1 MLVLFSTA
9 GDVAYGA
16 LAFFLIAVGLMLGYA
31 LLRLAG
37 MLGRVSSLVKGVEQE
52 LVPVLNK
59 AGGSIDR
66 VNAQLDKLDVVTDS
80 AVDAV
85 TSIDTVLRAIA
96 GAVKLPARKVA
107 ALTAGLVHGL
117 AALKA
122 ERDLGA
128 ALEAA
133 RAAARERERRFAEE
147 FRSSAD
153 EGKNAG
159 EA

>member
-1 MLVLFSTA
+1 MVPLSSIA
-9 GDVAYGA
+9 GDAAYAA
-16 LAFFLIAVGLMLGYA
+16 LAFFLAAVGVALGYA
-31 LLRLAG
+31 LFRLAG
-37 MLGRVSSLVKGVEQE
+37 MLRRVSLLVRGVEQE

-107 ALTAGLVHGL
+107 SLTAGLVHGL
-117 AALKA
+117 AALRA
-122 ERDLGA
+122 ERDLA
-128 ALEAA
+128 AAMEAA
-133 RAAARERERRFAEE
+133 RFAARERERRFAEE
-147 FRSSAD
+147 FRAEGE
-153 EGKNAG
+153 EGKNP
-159 EA
+159 EE

>member
-1 MLVLFSTA
+1 MLPLSSTA
-9 GDVAYGA
+9 GEVAYGA
-16 LAFFLIAVGLMLGYA
+16 LAFFLIAVGVALGYA
-31 LLRLAG
+31 LFRLAG
-37 MLGRVSSLVKGVEQE
+37 MLSRVSSLVRGVEQE

-80 AVDAV
+80 AVGAV

-107 ALTAGLVHGL
+107 ALMAGLVHGL
-117 AALKA
+117 AALRA

-128 ALEAA
+128 AMEAA
-133 RAAARERERRFAEE
+133 RFAAKERERRFAEE
-147 FRSSAD
+147 FRSAPE
-153 EGKNAG
+153 EGKNAD
-159 EA
+159 EE